1 MFKLLI
7 VVLSLIVLALVLG
20 ARLHFDPS
28 WPILGILAFGLFM
41 MGVVGDPTMHP
52 NMPRSGKHPHWGSGN
67 GIYFDPDDVWV
78 IGSDSEDFGGSNDD
92 DGSRR

>member
-1 MFKLLI
+1 
-7 VVLSLIVLALVLG
+7 
-20 ARLHFDPS
+20 
-28 WPILGILAFGLFM
+28 M
-41 MGVVGDPTMHP
+41 MGVVGDP
-52 NMPRSGKHPHWGSGN
+52 NMPRSGKHPHWGSAK